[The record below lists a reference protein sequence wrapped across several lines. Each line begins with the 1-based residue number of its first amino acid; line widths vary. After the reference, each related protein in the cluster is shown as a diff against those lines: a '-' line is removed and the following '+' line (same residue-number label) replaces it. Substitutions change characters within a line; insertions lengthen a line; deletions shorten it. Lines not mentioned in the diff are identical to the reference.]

1 MLSSQSISR
10 GKHKSPIH
18 IISQLI
24 ARNCR
29 HPTLVIGSQGS
40 PELAANYTHS
50 RSEGESLYLKV
61 LHDRLKTVRATRIL
75 TLKFETGHM
84 S

>member
-1 MLSSQSISR
+1 
-10 GKHKSPIH
+10 
-18 IISQLI
+18 
-24 ARNCR
+24 
-29 HPTLVIGSQGS
+29 
-40 PELAANYTHS
+40 
-50 RSEGESLYLKV
+50 LYLKV